1 MLIVRVRAPRE
12 GLSRAIRLAKGY
24 VVGFRRDPDGQPIS
38 VDVVL
43 RDPALAAEVG
53 KDGAEVEVLFDS
65 RNHRD
70 PKDDVSKVNRY
81 AEELERLKK
90 QNLGRKPEA

>member
-12 GLSRAIRLAKGY
+12 GISRAIYLARGY
-24 VVGFRRDPDGQPIS
+24 VMGFRRGPDGKPVG

-43 RDPALAAEVG
+43 RDPALADELRAAGTEL
-53 KDGAEVEVLFDS
+53 EVLFDS
-65 RNHRD
+65 RTGRD
-70 PKDDVSKVNRY
+70 PREDVSKVNRY

-90 QNLGRKPEA
+90 ARSEPEA

>member
-1 MLIVRVRAPRE
+1 MLIVRVRAPHE
-12 GLSRAIRLAKGY
+12 GISRAIRIAKGY
-24 VVGFRRDPDGQPIS
+24 VVGFRRDPDGRPVS

-53 KDGAEVEVLFDS
+53 KDGVDVQVLFDS
-65 RNHRD
+65 RDHRD
-70 PKDDVSKVNRY
+70 PRDDVSKVNRY

-90 QNLGRKPEA
+90 QRLGRKPEA